1 MSVGAPGSGGQGR
14 LASLLG
20 RRRQTWAG
28 DGRSHIE
35 HGEVPCTL
43 LPAFEREVLA
53 ALQDHPGVAWAGL
66 QVRPPR
72 VVIAHDELWAT
83 TGELVAVVEEVEQR
97 LGLADWF
104 PRDRASHPADVEP
117 LVRLLTEIGTDLAS
131 FAGAVAG
138 RAAGVRPMTLAVDL
152 SRLASLVD
160 STPQLREQVDR
171 RLGSHASDLV
181 LGVGNAV
188 LQGFAQRMTGQ
199 LVDVAHR
206 SLLVGEHR
214 SRRRVWRERERELFA
229 DPPACDVACGAA
241 APRGDEPV
249 VDTLER
255 YAARSLEASLAA
267 FTSSLVTSGDL
278 GAAMAPLVDA
288 APKAARLGRDAFAA
302 ELSRLAAR
310 RGVLVMDRQALR
322 RLDRVDTLVID
333 GRLLLEVTRSGRPVR
348 PYRVGG
354 PGREL
359 LERAAGVGLETVAS
373 GRWLAGVGLT
383 LDRIIPTHTG
393 LPATIGA
400 LQAEGHGVLAVVGDA
415 AASLGPADVLV
426 GLPQPGR
433 SVPHG
438 AHLIAHGGLEEVA
451 WLIAAG
457 DAARDHTRQAVRL
470 AFAGAVIGAASVI
483 GRRPAEAPVLAARA
497 VDAAALAAIVNGRRA
512 ARAVEQHHVPLRPT
526 IAAWHAIDAHEVLR
540 QLGSRPEG
548 LSDEVAAARLTP
560 HEVTPW
566 VPERLRRAIVEE
578 LANPL
583 TPVLLAGAGLS
594 LVTGSAADAG
604 LVSLVL
610 GLNAALGA
618 GQRLRADVA
627 VDRLEDGNESPVRVR
642 RGGSVRSVPI
652 EEVVPGD
659 IVEVAAGDTAVA
671 DCRWLACRDLEVDE
685 ATLTGESVPVVKAAT
700 PCPRD
705 AEVSERTSMLFAGTT
720 VLAGRGTAVVVATGG
735 QTEAG
740 RAVLRAG
747 ELPPATGVDRR
758 LEELTEVTI
767 PAAAASSA
775 VVLASGLLRRVPLQE
790 VAGAAVTLAVAAIP
804 EGLPL
809 LASMGQQAAARRL
822 STSGIVARNVST
834 IEALGRVD
842 VLCVDKTG
850 TLTDGSLRLTEVSDG
865 RTAVPVDE
873 LDERHR
879 RVLLA
884 ARRST
889 PVRDGEPFAHATDGA
904 VADGTGAAGVRRQGS
919 GRFEV
924 LDDLHFAP
932 GRGYHAVLAQ
942 TSRGP
947 VISVKGAPE
956 VVLDRCERWQVGS
969 RRRPLHEPDRDRLL
983 EHAAGLAAGGLRV
996 LAIAEREAPGRTDL
1010 DDDGVEDLT
1019 LLGFLGLRDPARAS
1033 AAEAV
1038 ARLRAAGLSVVMVT
1052 GDHTATACAVARDV
1066 GLDEGRALTASDLLA
1081 LGEEDLAEALADVTV
1096 IARATPEH
1104 KADLVRAY
1112 QRHGSVVAMTGD
1124 GANDVAAIQ
1133 LAEVGIALGPR
1144 ATAAARQAADL
1155 VVTDER
1161 METLADAIAE
1171 GRGLWASVRDAV
1183 AVLVGG
1189 NLGEIAFT
1197 VTGSLI
1203 TGRSPLDAKQLLLV
1217 NLLTDVLPATVIA
1230 MSRPDGASIDSL
1242 LREGPEASLGTV
1254 LNQAVAWR
1262 AIGTGTGAAVAY
1274 LPARLTGTTD
1284 HAATTGLVALV
1295 GAQLLQT
1302 IAARPLDGRVWLA
1315 SAGSAAALAAIVQL
1329 PGVSG
1334 AAGCRPLGAI
1344 GWTLGTAGAV
1354 TGATI
1359 GAVGPRVERVVR
1371 DLGILRGARDE
1382 AVGTPGPAAAHVL
1395 PPWGSR
1401 TSHPRAAARDD

>member
-1 MSVGAPGSGGQGR
+1 VIVAAPGSVGQRR

-20 RRRQTWAG
+20 RRRQTWSG

-35 HGEVPCTL
+35 HREVPCAL
-43 LPAFEREVLA
+43 LPEFEREVVA
-53 ALQDHPGVAWAGL
+53 ALQDHPGVAWAAL

-72 VVIAHDELWAT
+72 IVVAHDELWAT
-83 TGELVAVVEEVEQR
+83 TEELVAVVEEVEDR
-97 LGLADWF
+97 LELAEWF
-104 PRDRASHPADVEP
+104 PRDRPSHPADVEP
-117 LVRLLTEIGTDLAS
+117 LVRLLTQIGTDLAS
-131 FAGAVAG
+131 FGGAVAG
-138 RAAGVRPMTLAVDL
+138 RAAGVRPTTLAVDL
-152 SRLASLVD
+152 SRLATLVD
-160 STPQLREQVDR
+160 STPQFREQVDR

-206 SLLVGEHR
+206 SLMVGEHR
-214 SRRRVWRERERELFA
+214 SRRDVWRHRERELFA
-229 DPPACDVACGAA
+229 EPPSSDVRFGAA
-241 APRGDEPV
+241 ARRGDEPV
-249 VDTLER
+249 ADTLEQ

-267 FTSSLVTSGDL
+267 FASSLVTSGDL
-278 GAAMAPLVDA
+278 GAAMTPLVDA
-288 APKAARLGRDAFAA
+288 APKAARLGREAFAA
-302 ELSRLAAR
+302 ELARLVGR
-310 RGVLVMDRQALR
+310 HGVLVMDRQALR

-333 GRLLLEVTRSGRPVR
+333 GRLLLDVTRSGRPVR
-348 PYRVGG
+348 PYRVGE

-359 LERAAGVGLETVAS
+359 LDRAAHGGLLTVAT
-373 GRWLAGVGLT
+373 GRWLAGADLT
-383 LDRIIPTHTG
+383 LDRVIATHTG
-393 LPATIGA
+393 LPATIRE
-400 LQAEGHGVLAVVGDA
+400 LQEEGHGVLAVVGDA

-426 GLPQPGR
+426 GVPQPGR
-433 SVPHG
+433 PVPHG
-438 AHLIAHGGLEEVA
+438 AHLIVRGGLDEVA
-451 WLIAAG
+451 WLLAACQT
-457 DAARDHTRQAVRL
+457 ARDHTQQAVRL
-470 AFAGAVIGAASVI
+470 AFAGVVLGAASVI
-483 GRRPAEAPVLAARA
+483 GRPPAEAPFLAARA

-512 ARAVEQHHVPLRPT
+512 ARAVERRHVPLRPT
-526 IAAWHAIDAHEVLR
+526 TVAWHAMDASEVLQ

-548 LSDEVAAARLTP
+548 LSDETAATRQAPREVA
-560 HEVTPW
+560 PW

-594 LVTGSAADAG
+594 LVTGSASDAG

-627 VDRLEDGNESPVRVR
+627 VDRLDAGNAGTVRVR
-642 RGGSVRSVPI
+642 RGGSVAPVPA
-652 EEVVPGD
+652 EEVVAGD

-671 DCRWLACRDLEVDE
+671 DCRLLECRDLEVDE
-685 ATLTGESVPVVKAAT
+685 APLTGESVPVVKSAAS
-700 PCPRD
+700 CPRA

-720 VLAGRGTAVVVATGG
+720 VLAGRGVAVVVATGA

-758 LEELTEVTI
+758 LDELTEVTI

-775 VVLASGLLRRVPLQE
+775 IVLASGLLRRVPLQE
-790 VAGAAVTLAVAAIP
+790 VAAAAVTLAVAAIP

-809 LASMGQQAAARRL
+809 LASMGQRAAAGRL
-822 STSGIVARNVST
+822 SASGIVARNVST

-850 TLTDGSLRLTEVSDG
+850 TLTEGALHLTEVSDG
-865 RTAVPVDE
+865 RTAVPVGE
-873 LDERHR
+873 LDDRHR

-889 PVRDGEPFAHATDGA
+889 PFRDGEPFAHATDGA

-947 VISVKGAPE
+947 VTSVKGAPE
-956 VVLDRCERWQVGS
+956 VVLDRCERWQVGE
-969 RRRPLHEPDRDRLL
+969 RRRPLRQTDRDRLL
-983 EHAAGLAAGGLRV
+983 EHAAGLAARGMRV
-996 LAIAEREAPGRTDL
+996 LAVAEREAPGRTDL

-1019 LLGFLGLRDPARAS
+1019 LLGFVGLRDPARAS
-1033 AAEAV
+1033 ASEAV
-1038 ARLRAAGLSVVMVT
+1038 ARLRAAGLRVIMVT
-1052 GDHTATACAVARDV
+1052 GDHTATALAVARDV
-1066 GLDEGRALTASDLLA
+1066 GLGAGRVVTASDLLA
-1081 LGEEDLAEALADVTV
+1081 LGEDDLAEALADVTV

-1112 QRHGSVVAMTGD
+1112 QRRGAVVAMTGD

-1133 LAEVGIALGPR
+1133 LADVGIALGPR
-1144 ATAAARQAADL
+1144 ATAAARHAADL

-1189 NLGEIAFT
+1189 NLGEIAF
-1197 VTGSLI
+1197 VVAGSLV

-1242 LREGPEASLGTV
+1242 LREGPEASLGRV

-1274 LPARLTGTTD
+1274 LPARLSGTAD

-1302 IAARPLDGRVWLA
+1302 IAARPRDGRVWLA
-1315 SAGSAAALAAIVQL
+1315 SAGSAAALAAIVQT

-1334 AAGCRPLGAI
+1334 AAGCRPLGPI

-1359 GAVGPRVERVVR
+1359 GTVGPRLERAAHTIGF
-1371 DLGILRGARDE
+1371 LTAARAEDT
-1382 AVGTPGPAAAHVL
+1382 GTPGPTVDAHQVE
-1395 PPWGSR
+1395 GG
-1401 TSHPRAAARDD
+1401 

>member
-1 MSVGAPGSGGQGR
+1 MSVVAPGSVGQRR

-20 RRRQTWAG
+20 RRRQAWSG

-35 HGEVPCTL
+35 HREVPCAL
-43 LPAFEREVLA
+43 LPEFEREVLA

-72 VVIAHDELWAT
+72 IVVAHDALWAT
-83 TGELVAVVEEVEQR
+83 TEELVAVVAEVEER
-97 LGLADWF
+97 LELSEWF
-104 PRDRASHPADVEP
+104 PRDRPSHPADVEP
-117 LVRLLTEIGTDLAS
+117 LVRLFAEIGTDLAS
-131 FAGAVAG
+131 FGAAVAG
-138 RAAGVRPMTLAVDL
+138 RAAGVRPTTLAVDL
-152 SRLASLVD
+152 SRLATLVD

-181 LGVGNAV
+181 LGVGNAM

-214 SRRRVWRERERELFA
+214 SRRGVWRDREHELFA
-229 DPPACDVACGAA
+229 EPPACDVACGAA

-249 VDTLER
+249 ADSLER

-288 APKAARLGRDAFAA
+288 SPKGARLGRDAFAA
-302 ELSRLAAR
+302 ELSRLVAQ

-348 PYRVGG
+348 PYRVGEL
-354 PGREL
+354 GREL
-359 LERAAGVGLETVAS
+359 LDRAAGGGLVTVAS
-373 GRWLAGVGLT
+373 GRWLAGAGLT

-393 LPATIGA
+393 LPAAIRA
-400 LQAEGHGVLAVVGDA
+400 LQAEEHGVLAVVGDA

-426 GLPQPGR
+426 GVPQPGR
-433 SVPHG
+433 PVPHG
-438 AHLIAHGGLEEVA
+438 AHLIARGGLDEVA
-451 WLIAAG
+451 WLIAAVP
-457 DAARDHTRQAVRL
+457 AAHEHTEQAVRL
-470 AFAGAVIGAASVI
+470 SFAGAVLGAASVI
-483 GRRPAEAPVLAARA
+483 GRPPAEAPFLAARA

-512 ARAVEQHHVPLRPT
+512 ARAVEHHHVPLRPT
-526 IAAWHAIDAHEVLR
+526 IVAWHAMEASEVLQ

-548 LSDEVAAARLTP
+548 LSDEVAAARQAP
-560 HEVTPW
+560 REVAPW

-594 LVTGSAADAG
+594 LVTGSASDAG

-627 VDRLEDGNESPVRVR
+627 VDRLEDGNAGTVRVR
-642 RGGSVRSVPI
+642 RGGSVVSVPV

-671 DCRWLACRDLEVDE
+671 DCRLLECRDLEVDE
-685 ATLTGESVPVVKAAT
+685 ATLTGESVPVAKAAI
-700 PCPRD
+700 PSPRA

-720 VLAGRGTAVVVATGG
+720 VLAGRGDAVVVATGA

-775 VVLASGLLRRVPLQE
+775 VVLTSGLLRRVPLQE

-809 LASMGQQAAARRL
+809 LASMGQRAAAGRL
-822 STSGIVARNVST
+822 SASGIVARNVST

-865 RTAVPVDE
+865 RLAMPVGE
-873 LDERHR
+873 LDDGHR

-919 GRFEV
+919 GQFEV

-932 GRGYHAVLAQ
+932 RRGYHAVLAQ

-956 VVLDRCERWQVGS
+956 VVLARCEHWQVGD
-969 RRRPLHEPDRDRLL
+969 RRRPLREPDRERLL
-983 EHAAGLAAGGLRV
+983 EHAAGLAGGGLRV
-996 LAIAEREAPGRTDL
+996 LAVAEREAPGRTDL
-1010 DDDGVEDLT
+1010 DDGTVEDLT
-1019 LLGFLGLRDPARAS
+1019 LLGFVGLRDPARAS

-1038 ARLRAAGLSVVMVT
+1038 ARLRAAGLRVVMVT
-1052 GDHTATACAVARDV
+1052 GDHTATALAVARDV
-1066 GLDEGRALTASDLLA
+1066 GLDEGRVVTASHLLA

-1112 QRHGSVVAMTGD
+1112 QRRGAVVAMTGD

-1133 LAEVGIALGPR
+1133 LADVGIALGSR
-1144 ATAAARQAADL
+1144 ATAAARHAADL

-1242 LREGPEASLGTV
+1242 LREGPEASLGRV

-1274 LPARLTGTTD
+1274 LPARLTGTAD

-1302 IAARPLDGRVWLA
+1302 IAARPWDGRVWLA
-1315 SAGSAAALAAIVQL
+1315 SAGSAAALAAIVQI
-1329 PGVSG
+1329 PGVSA
-1334 AAGCRPLGAI
+1334 AAGCRPLGPI

-1359 GAVGPRVERVVR
+1359 GAVGPRVERAVR
-1371 DLGILRGARDE
+1371 DLGFRAGARAE
-1382 AVGTPGPAAAHVL
+1382 VAGTPGPTVDVHE
-1395 PPWGSR
+1395 GEEG
-1401 TSHPRAAARDD
+1401 

>member
-1 MSVGAPGSGGQGR
+1 MSVAAPGSVGQRR

-20 RRRQTWAG
+20 RRRQTWSG
-28 DGRSHIE
+28 GGRSHIE
-35 HGEVPCTL
+35 HREVPCVL
-43 LPAFEREVLA
+43 LPVFEREVLA

-72 VVIAHDELWAT
+72 IVVAHDELWAT
-83 TGELVAVVEEVEQR
+83 TEELVAVVEEVEER
-97 LGLADWF
+97 LELTKWF
-104 PRDRASHPADVEP
+104 PRDRPSHPADVEP

-131 FAGAVAG
+131 FGGAVAG
-138 RAAGVRPMTLAVDL
+138 RAAGVRPATLAVDL
-152 SRLASLVD
+152 SRLATLVD

-199 LVDVAHR
+199 LVDVVHR

-214 SRRRVWRERERELFA
+214 SRRAVWRDRERELFA
-229 DPPACDVACGAA
+229 EPPACDVRCGAA
-241 APRGDEPV
+241 APRLEEPV
-249 VDTLER
+249 ADTLER
-255 YAARSLEASLAA
+255 YAERSLEASLAA
-267 FTSSLVTSGDL
+267 FASSLVTSGDL

-288 APKAARLGRDAFAA
+288 APKAARLGREAFAA
-302 ELSRLAAR
+302 ELARLVGR
-310 RGVLVMDRQALR
+310 RGLLVMDRQALR
-322 RLDRVDTLVID
+322 RLDRVDTLVVD

-348 PYRVGG
+348 PYRVGE

-359 LERAAGVGLETVAS
+359 LARAAGCGLSTVAS
-373 GRWLAGVGLT
+373 GRWLAGAGLT
-383 LDRIIPTHTG
+383 IDRIVATHAG
-393 LPATIGA
+393 LSATVRE
-400 LQAEGHGVLAVVGDA
+400 LQADGCGVLAVVGDA

-426 GLPQPGR
+426 GVPQPGR
-433 SVPHG
+433 AVPHG
-438 AHLIAHGGLEEVA
+438 AHLIVRDGLNEVA
-451 WLIAAG
+451 WLLAAC
-457 DAARDHTRQAVRL
+457 DAARDHTQQAVRL
-470 AFAGAVIGAASVI
+470 AFAGAVLGAASVI
-483 GRRPAEAPVLAARA
+483 GRPPAEAPFLAARA

-512 ARAVEQHHVPLRPT
+512 ARAVEHGHVPLRPT
-526 IAAWHAIDAHEVLR
+526 TVAWHAMDASEVL
-540 QLGSRPEG
+540 QQFGSCPEG
-548 LSDEVAAARLTP
+548 LPAETAAARQTP
-560 HEVTPW
+560 REVAPW
-566 VPERLRRAIVEE
+566 VPERLRRALMEE

-583 TPVLLAGAGLS
+583 TPVLMAGAGLS
-594 LVTGSAADAG
+594 LVTGSASDAG

-627 VDRLEDGNESPVRVR
+627 VDRLEDGAGSRVRVR
-642 RGGSVRSVPI
+642 RGGSVTSVPA
-652 EEVVPGD
+652 EEVVAGD

-671 DCRWLACRDLEVDE
+671 DCRLLECRDLEADE
-685 ATLTGESVPVVKAAT
+685 ATLTGESLPVVKSAA
-700 PCPRD
+700 PCARS

-720 VLAGRGTAVVVATGG
+720 VLAGRGVAVVVATGG
-735 QTEAG
+735 RTEAG
-740 RAVLRAG
+740 RAVLRGG

-767 PAAAASSA
+767 PAAAASSV

-809 LASMGQQAAARRL
+809 LASMGQRAAARRL
-822 STSGIVARNVST
+822 SASGIVARNVST

-865 RTAVPVDE
+865 HTAVPVDE
-873 LDERHR
+873 LDEGHR

-904 VADGTGAAGVRRQGS
+904 VADGTGAVGIRREGS

-924 LDDLHFAP
+924 VDDLHFAP
-932 GRGYHAVLAQ
+932 GRGYHAVLAH

-947 VISVKGAPE
+947 VISVKGSPE
-956 VVLDRCERWQVGS
+956 VVLERCERRQLEQ
-969 RRRPLHEPDRDRLL
+969 RRRLLREGDRDRLL
-983 EHAAGLAAGGLRV
+983 EHAAGLAARGMRV
-996 LAIAEREAPGRTDL
+996 LAVAEREAPGQTDL
-1010 DDDGVEDLT
+1010 EDDGVEGLT
-1019 LLGFLGLRDPARAS
+1019 LLGFVGLRDPARAS

-1038 ARLRAAGLSVVMVT
+1038 ARLRAAGLRVVMVT
-1052 GDHTATACAVARDV
+1052 GDHTATAAAVAQDV
-1066 GLDEGRALTASDLLA
+1066 GLGEGRAVTASELLG
-1081 LGEEDLAEALADVTV
+1081 LGAEDLTEALTEVTV

-1104 KADLVRAY
+1104 KADLVRALQ
-1112 QRHGSVVAMTGD
+1112 QRGAVVAMTGD
-1124 GANDVAAIQ
+1124 GTNDVAAIQ
-1133 LAEVGIALGPR
+1133 LADVGIALGPR
-1144 ATAAARQAADL
+1144 ATAAARHAADL

-1189 NLGEIAFT
+1189 NLGEIAFV

-1242 LREGPEASLGTV
+1242 LREGPEASLGRV

-1262 AIGTGTGAAVAY
+1262 AIGTSTGAAVAY
-1274 LPARLTGTTD
+1274 LPARLTGTAD

-1302 IAARPLDGRVWLA
+1302 IAARPRDGRVWLA

-1334 AAGCRPLGAI
+1334 AAGCRPLGPI

-1359 GAVGPRVERVVR
+1359 GTAGPRLERAVHQ
-1371 DLGILRGARDE
+1371 LGLLPRTRTE
-1382 AVGTPGPAAAHVL
+1382 SLGTPTTIGDTHDSEP
-1395 PPWGSR
+1395 G
-1401 TSHPRAAARDD
+1401 